1 MDASPVH
8 GRPIRSFVAIEV
20 EEPARGAIL
29 DYLTELRQ
37 RVEHVVWAR
46 PQNLHVTLKFL
57 GGVAPEQLAPL
68 AERLAA
74 IAAARPRFAV
84 AYAGVGAF
92 PEVVR
97 PQVLWVGAVAP
108 ELARLAAAVDEMS
121 VLAGV
126 EAERRPY
133 HAHVTLGRVRGA
145 RAGRRR
151 SSPDRQTHS
160 GMFDVV
166 AVDGTRGFGVAPA
179 TALVLFRSDTGGDG
193 ARHTALARLALGYE

>member
-1 MDASPVH
+1 VDVSPVG

-29 DYLTELRQ
+29 DYLTELRR
-37 RVEHVVWAR
+37 RVEHVVWT
-46 PQNLHVTLKFL
+46 PPENLHVTLKFL
-57 GGVAPEQLAPL
+57 GGVAPERLTSL

-92 PEVVR
+92 PAVVR

-108 ELARLAAAVDEMS
+108 ELARLAAAVDEVS
-121 VLAGV
+121 VNAGI
-126 EAERRPY
+126 EAERRPF
-133 HAHVTLGRVRGA
+133 HAHVTLGRVHGA
-145 RAGRRR
+145 HAGRRR
-151 SSPDRQTHS
+151 SSPDHRTH
-160 GMFDVV
+160 GGLRDVV
-166 AVDGTRGFGVAPA
+166 AADGTRGFGIAPA
-179 TALVLFRSDTGGDG
+179 TALVLFRSDTGRDG